1 MFIWDSITTVLR
13 EDINMNVWY
22 CIPHNISNSFIHYDA
37 LTLPHYYHNS
47 SPLTLLCF
55 CKYY

>member
-37 LTLPHYYHNS
+37 LTLPQL
-47 SPLTLLCF
+47 LTSNTVVFL
-55 CKYY
+55 